1 MNFDVFWLFWKFS
14 KARPSMEH
22 WAKLF
27 FSEKMPQNMFK
38 ASFDKIGNDFRHFW
52 IFEKFGIFRIFSKT
66 PWNTGQKKIFKKI
79 GPKHVQNTFEYFCE
93 RFWAFLDF
101 WNFSKTRPSM
111 EHWGK
116 NFFRRKMLQNT
127 FGHLRTILDSFRTL
141 KPSWFFSWIFS
152 KYLPR
157 ILSPEN
163 RFQIVLVQKTEHIFL
178 SSGIWTHNFESRKS
192 EMEMRTL
199 TVALM
204 QKNDCWVLCR
214 KTELMFIS
222 PENWTHFFE
231 FRDSELI
238 SSSPEDLKCPAGN
251 TGQKI
256 FRKYCSNASSKDVW
270 TISGTILGTF
280 GILKLFWFF
289 LDIFESPVLHGT
301 RGKLFFFEKIVT
313 KHVQNK
319 FGQFWKRFW
328 AFLQFWVFFNFWK
341 FSKTPQNTGQK
352 NFFKKIAPKHVQ
364 NTFEYFCELFWAILD
379 FWKFS
384 KTRTSLEHW
393 GKIFFWKKCPKTR
406 FDTWERFWT
415 VLEIWKL
422 LDFFLEFFLSIYLE
436 F

>member
-1 MNFDVFWLFWKFS
+1 
-14 KARPSMEH
+14 MEH

-301 RGKLFFFEKIVT
+301 RGKLFFSKKLSQNMFKTNLDNFGNDFGHFCNFEFFLIFENFRRLHRTLGKKTFSKKSPQNMFKTRLNTFVNYFGPFWIFENFRRLELPWNTGEKFFFEK
-313 KHVQNK
+313 N
-319 FGQFWKRFW
+319 
-328 AFLQFWVFFNFWK
+328 
-341 FSKTPQNTGQK
+341 
-352 NFFKKIAPKHVQ
+352 APKHVLTLE
-364 NTFEYFCELFWAILD
+364 ND
-379 FWKFS
+379 FGQF
-384 KTRTSLEHW
+384 
-393 GKIFFWKKCPKTR
+393 
-406 FDTWERFWT
+406 
-415 VLEIWKL
+415 
-422 LDFFLEFFLSIYLE
+422 
-436 F
+436 